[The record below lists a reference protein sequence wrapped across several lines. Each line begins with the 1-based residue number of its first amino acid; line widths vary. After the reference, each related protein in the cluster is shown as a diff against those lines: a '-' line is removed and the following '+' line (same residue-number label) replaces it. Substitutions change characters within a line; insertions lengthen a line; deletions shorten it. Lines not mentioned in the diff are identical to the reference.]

1 MNPAA
6 IYQDNA
12 VTTQS
17 RGRLVVLLYDGAI
30 KFLKLAIA
38 AINNGNYADK
48 GLYISKSQNIIN
60 ELNTTLDMEIGGEI
74 AQNLRQLYQFMG
86 RHLNEANMESDPKKA
101 QEVIDLL
108 EELNQGW
115 RAIADQNF

>member
-6 IYQDNA
+6 IYQTNA

-17 RGRLVVLLYDGAI
+17 RGRLVVMLYDGAV
-30 KFLKLAIA
+30 KFLKLAIN
-38 AINNGNYADK
+38 AINTGNYADK
-48 GLYISKSQNIIN
+48 GMYIGRAQDIIN
-60 ELNTTLDMEIGGEI
+60 ELNTILDMKVGGEI

-86 RHLNEANMESDPKKA
+86 RHLNEANMESDPKKV

-115 RAIADQNF
+115 RAIADHDF